1 MADTTTI
8 ICGNL
13 TDTPELRFTP
23 NGAAVAS
30 FRVAVTPRV
39 REGDTWKDGDT
50 SFFRITCWRQLAEN
64 ATDSLS
70 KGDRVIVVGRLKTRS
85 WETDEGERRTVV
97 EVDAEEIGASLRWAT
112 AKPERAKATAG
123 ANSKAKAGGEFNEEP
138 PF

>member
-13 TDTPELRFTP
+13 TDNPELRFTP
-23 NGAAVAS
+23 NGAAVAN

-39 REGDTWKDGDT
+39 REGNDWKDGDT
-50 SFFRITCWRQLAEN
+50 SFFRVNAWRQLAEH

-70 KGDRVIVVGRLKTRS
+70 KGDRVIVVGRLKARS
-85 WETDEGERRTVV
+85 WETPEGERRSVT
-97 EVDAEEIGASLRWAT
+97 EIEAEEIGPSLRWAT
-112 AKPERAKATAG
+112 AKPQRTTTTTTTTNAKPDG
-123 ANSKAKAGGEFNEEP
+123 QFNEEP

>member
-1 MADTTTI
+1 MPDTTTI

-13 TDTPELRFTP
+13 TDAPELRFTP
-23 NGAAVAS
+23 NGAAVAN

-50 SFFRITCWRQLAEN
+50 SFFRVNAWRQLAEN

-85 WETDEGERRTVV
+85 WETDQGERRTVV
-97 EVDAEEIGASLRWAT
+97 EVDAEEIGPSLRWAT
-112 AKPERAKATAG
+112 AKPERAKAASG
-123 ANSKAKAGGEFNEEP
+123 AKAKPSGEFNEEP